1 MSDPVDS
8 NVLSYIHSQHPS
20 LHSHPLRQI
29 HVYPPLTT
37 DSCILFL
44 FIVHYHY
51 YYSFLLFIINT
62 VNVEI
67 FDARKFRALW
77 TGPIIFNFRA
87 H

>member
-29 HVYPPLTT
+29 HVY
-37 DSCILFL
+37 
-44 FIVHYHY
+44 
-51 YYSFLLFIINT
+51 YSFLLFIINT

-67 FDARKFRALW
+67 FDVRKFRTLW